1 MSSKTCRK
9 RGIWYDHEIH
19 WMYHRPFA
27 EAAAKGPRIR
37 HSHDLTTVVSLVFQM
52 LPTALFN
59 TMHMANWLNTGLSTT
74 ISWIFAVTFAFFT
87 NKKYV
92 FKSETHT
99 RAAFWREFYMFYG
112 ARLVTYFLELAIM
125 ELGNHF
131 FATVNGEIVTWR
143 SLLVKILAQVVILVL
158 NYIFS
163 KLVIFKKKETAE

>member
-1 MSSKTCRK
+1 MEKAIHWIIDHLPK
-9 RGIWYDHEIH
+9 PLQKLWYDHESV
-19 WMYHRPFA
+19 WMYILM
-27 EAAAKGPRIR
+27 GG
-37 HSHDLTTVVSLVFQM
+37 LTTVVSLVFQM

-59 TMHMANWLNTGLSTT
+59 TMHMA
-74 ISWIFAVTFAFFT
+74 
-87 NKKYV
+87 

>member
-1 MSSKTCRK
+1 MEKAIHWIIDHLPK
-9 RGIWYDHEIH
+9 PLQKLWYDHESV
-19 WMYHRPFA
+19 WMYILM
-27 EAAAKGPRIR
+27 GG
-37 HSHDLTTVVSLVFQM
+37 LTTVVSL
-52 LPTALFN
+52 
-59 TMHMANWLNTGLSTT
+59 
-74 ISWIFAVTFAFFT
+74 
-87 NKKYV
+87 V

-112 ARLVTYFLELAIM
+112 ARLVTYFLEIAIM

-163 KLVIFKKKETAE
+163 KLVIFKKKETAEKGTAE

>member
-1 MSSKTCRK
+1 MEKVIHWIIDHLPK
-9 RGIWYDHEIH
+9 PLQKLWYDHESV
-19 WMYHRPFA
+19 WMYILM
-27 EAAAKGPRIR
+27 GG
-37 HSHDLTTVVSLVFQM
+37 LTTVVSLVFQM

-163 KLVIFKKKETAE
+163 KLVIFKKKETAEKETAE